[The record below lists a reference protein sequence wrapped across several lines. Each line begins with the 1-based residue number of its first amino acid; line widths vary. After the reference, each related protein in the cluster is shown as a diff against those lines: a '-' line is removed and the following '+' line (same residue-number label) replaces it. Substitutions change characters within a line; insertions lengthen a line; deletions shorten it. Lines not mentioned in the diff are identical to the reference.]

1 MRGPI
6 VSGSESF
13 LRVWMLTRDP
23 SRKALLQ
30 PKIFV
35 TPEKASAREL
45 SDCGAGL
52 PDSSAPTSQGRVTRA
67 PRPVD
72 GLGESS
78 S

>member
-13 LRVWMLTRDP
+13 FSVWMLTQDP
-23 SRKALLQ
+23 SRTAFLQ

-35 TPEKASAREL
+35 TPEKASGREL

-52 PDSSAPTSQGRVTRA
+52 PDSSAPASQGWVTRA
-67 PRPVD
+67 PSPVD
-72 GLGESS
+72 GLGEPSS
-78 S
+78 